1 MKIYAL
7 SRIKYTILVLVA
19 CILASSCDPE
29 AHLIP
34 LIDEEV
40 ASAPYLDTECPNY
53 LYQNKKDMVFIEA
66 SEFDMFGTKDTPYV
80 SVHVDSFY
88 IDIKEVTQGEFDYFV
103 LTTDYEPD
111 QKLADGQFRVAN
123 YSRKPA
129 VVSARDAKA
138 YAEWVGKRLPTEI
151 EWEKAARGGIHRARF
166 PWGDELPTVG
176 ENFDNSSVRLFH
188 GSNFRFCNEAAI
200 YFLPATQG
208 AISDKEF
215 VSEVTYPKFKAKIFY
230 QNVQRYAPND
240 YGLFDMIGGANELT
254 ADTWNKNGPLLIA
267 AGITDWVC
275 DKKFEGEGGTI
286 IIEQECVHVIKG
298 GGFVHSELEARNR
311 DRAEYTIHI
320 GERTYGRWGGFRL
333 AMDY

>member
-19 CILASSCDPE
+19 CILASSCDTE
-29 AHLIP
+29 THLIP
-34 LIDEEV
+34 LIDENA
-40 ASAPYLDTECPNY
+40 ASAPYLNTECPNY
-53 LYQNKKDMVFIEA
+53 LYQNRKDMVFIKA
-66 SEFDMFGTKDTPYV
+66 GEFDMFGTKDQDYITV
-80 SVHVDSFY
+80 FADNFY
-88 IDIKEVTQGEFDYFV
+88 IDIREVTQGEFDYFV

-138 YAEWVGKRLPTEI
+138 YATWIGKRLPTEI

-166 PWGDELPTVG
+166 PWGDEAPTVG
-176 ENFDNSSVRLFH
+176 DSFHNTSVRLFP
-188 GSNFRFCNEAAI
+188 GSNFKFCNEAAI
-200 YFLPATQG
+200 YFLPNSYT
-208 AISDKEF
+208 AISDIEF
-215 VSEVTYPKFKAKIFY
+215 RSNVTYPKFEAKKFY
-230 QNVQRYAPND
+230 QDVQRYAPNA

-286 IIEQECVHVIKG
+286 ITQQECSHVIKG
-298 GGFVHSELEARNR
+298 GGFVHSESEARNR

-320 GERTYGRWGGFRL
+320 GERTYGRRGGFRL